1 MSSHQQTLRM
11 LYENPE
17 ECAGPYRVVTK
28 LPQLPE
34 SLREHV
40 EIDNVV
46 ADTLTDHADFVRD
59 IALLTASALLQVHGP
74 SAEISKNDV
83 KGMAGQIATSLAVSL
98 LRSQKLESALVAALY
113 ELGFHGASMT
123 ACPD

>member
-1 MSSHQQTLRM
+1 M

-17 ECAGPYRVVTK
+17 ECAGPYRVVSK
-28 LPQLPE
+28 LPPLPE
-34 SLREHV
+34 SLRDHI

-46 ADTLTDHADFVRD
+46 ADTLADHDDFVRD
-59 IALLTASALLQVHGP
+59 IALMAASALLQVHGL
-74 SAEISKNDV
+74 SAEFSREDV

-98 LRSQKLESALVAALY
+98 LRSQKLETALVAALY
-113 ELGFHGASMT
+113 DLGAQGKSMT

>member
-1 MSSHQQTLRM
+1 M

-34 SLREHV
+34 SLSDHI

-46 ADTLTDHADFVRD
+46 ADTLTDHDDFVRD
-59 IALLTASALLQVHGP
+59 IAFLTATALLQVHGP
-74 SAEISKNDV
+74 SAEISKDDV
-83 KGMAGQIATSLAVSL
+83 KGIAGQIATSLAVSL
-98 LRSQKLESALVAALY
+98 LRSQKLETALVAALHD
-113 ELGFHGASMT
+113 LGSHGNSMT